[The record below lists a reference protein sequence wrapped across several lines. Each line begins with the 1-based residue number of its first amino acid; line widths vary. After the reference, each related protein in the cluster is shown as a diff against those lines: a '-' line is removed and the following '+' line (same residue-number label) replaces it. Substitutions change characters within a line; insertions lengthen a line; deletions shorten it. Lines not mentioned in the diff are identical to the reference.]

1 MRPPSHE
8 IRKLTVVLPA
18 YVVEAL
24 RPRLLHGESIT
35 ELLKR
40 LAREEAFRDSE
51 PDPDDFDPMDHPSLS
66 PAQRNL

>member
-1 MRPPSHE
+1 MTPLPHE

-35 ELLKR
+35 QCIKR
-40 LAREEAFRDSE
+40 LAREEAFRSDPE
-51 PDPDDFDPMDHPSLS
+51 PDDFDPMEHPSLTA
-66 PAQRNL
+66 AQRDC